1 MDFDGCRRPRPKCWG
16 LAWPWAG
23 GRTVGWH
30 GPTAERSILGPREL
44 RPRTWPW
51 GNDPPEDG
59 RLESLDLTIHSVTK
73 ERTTVHRTR
82 CPAGPHRLLVR
93 RRTPPRSEAQTGGEL
108 VGGRRRLVASSC
120 GAPRPGGPGPRGL
133 SSEKKIQKKCFTSV
147 VDVTRRR
154 CKAVD
159 IGGKTIAQSRGF

>member
-1 MDFDGCRRPRPKCWG
+1 MLASVSRPLAALLAEPLLERGGTPSNRLIAELTHHRSHKSKSSHLDFDGGRRPRPKCWG

-23 GRTVGWH
+23 GRTVGRH
-30 GPTAERSILGPREL
+30 DSTAERSIVGPREL

-59 RLESLDLTIHSVTK
+59 RLDLTIHSVTK

-93 RRTPPRSEAQTGGEL
+93 RRTPPRPEAQTGGEL
-108 VGGRRRLVASSC
+108 VGSRVFVRARPPPVAQVL
-120 GAPRPGGPGPRGL
+120 R
-133 SSEKKIQKKCFTSV
+133 TS
-147 VDVTRRR
+147 
-154 CKAVD
+154 
-159 IGGKTIAQSRGF
+159 